1 MAEAA
6 QSAVPGAAQ
15 SAVPGGAQSA
25 VPGAAQSAVP
35 GPAQPAVPGPALSVE
50 LEQGAPIPLAARF
63 DCGEGEL
70 LALVGPS
77 GSGKTT
83 ILRAIAGLIRPQSG
97 SVRANGAAWF
107 DARTFLPPQARRVG
121 LVFQHYALFPH
132 LSASGNVQAALPP
145 TLPRATRVSIARE
158 LIEFVHLGGLEDRL
172 PRELSG
178 GQQQRVALARAL
190 ARDPQVLLLDE
201 PFSAVDQVT
210 RRRLQRELA
219 QMRRRLKIPI
229 VLVTHDLEEA
239 ASLADRMVV
248 LHHGRTLQSGAP
260 FDVLARP
267 ATVDIAR
274 LVDYRNLF
282 TGRIAAHEPECTRL
296 AWLDCLLEV
305 PPAPAYAPGSEV
317 SWGILPAHCILHRRD
332 RPSRGEHENPVRG
345 VIGEFVPFGEN
356 AAVTLH
362 VDGRQD
368 VELHFSV
375 PTHVAARNG
384 LEAGVEAVVSLLKQG
399 IHLMP
404 LAEGHHPVPVA
415 GGHQPAPVAEGHQ
428 PAPVARVDPAARAR

>member
-1 MAEAA
+1 MAE
-6 QSAVPGAAQ
+6 
-15 SAVPGGAQSA
+15 
-25 VPGAAQSAVP
+25 
-35 GPAQPAVPGPALSVE
+35 PALAVE
-50 LEQGAPIPLAARF
+50 LAQGAPIPLDARF
-63 DCGEGEL
+63 ECGEGEL

-83 ILRAIAGLIRPQSG
+83 ILRAIAGLICPASG

-107 DARTFLPPQARRVG
+107 DEHTFVPPQARRVG

-132 LSASGNVQAALPP
+132 LTATGNVQAALPP
-145 TLPRATRVSIARE
+145 TLPREMRSSIAGE
-158 LIEFVHLGGLEDRL
+158 LLEFVRLAGLEDRL
-172 PRELSG
+172 PRQLSG

-219 QMRRRLKIPI
+219 QMRQRLRIPI

-239 ASLADRMVV
+239 ATLADRMVV
-248 LHHGRTLQSGAP
+248 LHHGRTLQSGPP

-267 ATVDIAR
+267 QTVEIAR

-282 TGRIAAHEPECTRL
+282 TGRVVAHEAGCTRL
-296 AWLDCLLEV
+296 AWLDYVLEV
-305 PPAPAYAPGSEV
+305 PLAPGFAAGSEV

-332 RPSRGEHENPVRG
+332 RPSRGEHENPVAG
-345 VIGEFVPFGEN
+345 VIGEFLPFGEN

-362 VDGRQD
+362 VGGRQD

-384 LEAGVEAVVSLLKQG
+384 LAVGVEAGVSLLKEG

-404 LAEGHHPVPVA
+404 HD
-415 GGHQPAPVAEGHQ
+415 
-428 PAPVARVDPAARAR
+428 RVDPAARGR